1 MANNKWFSP
10 YDNERRIGSVI
21 EIQPFQIK
29 INLTLAGQGTAHF
42 ARGQVLRV
50 GELNEY
56 VFIDVGT
63 ICVLGKVTRV
73 WLEGAE
79 RLSVEQV
86 QDKPHENHPIGLIQP
101 LVSVKS
107 NTGEIERG
115 ISQYPRLAAQVY
127 AAHPELVAFIL
138 ANKAVNQQSID
149 LQLGHLPNNVL
160 TSIHASPEQLFAS
173 DLPSFPRT
181 V

>member
-1 MANNKWFSP
+1 MT
-10 YDNERRIGSVI
+10 RITQS
-21 EIQPFQIK
+21 EF
-29 INLTLAGQGTAHF
+29 TATF
-42 ARGQVLRV
+42 GL
-50 GELNEY
+50 
-56 VFIDVGT
+56 D
-63 ICVLGKVTRV
+63 
-73 WLEGAE
+73 
-79 RLSVEQV
+79 
-86 QDKPHENHPIGLIQP
+86 LIQP

-160 TSIHASPEQLFAS
+160 TSIHASPEQLFARHCAVLGS
-173 DLPSFPRT
+173 TGSEFGILVDKSLPNDLGGVKSKSCCKFTLSNPSQLT
-181 V
+181 N